1 MPPRTGR
8 LAAVT
13 LPSAFAL
20 LGCSSSSGANGPVDI
35 TGTWLLCD
43 SSAQLGQY
51 DFPGGGY
58 WVTPGGYVLRITLQQ
73 GVAAGSEIGGDG
85 GPVYRPAGFDVDS
98 GVTSV
103 ILSGPFDPTSR
114 VWTAGFLWP
123 HGEQYPTV
131 VATYPALLTFSADGT
146 RFTGILSNDVGVT
159 ASWFGGRDD
168 GSFDCNTG
176 SPAPG
181 GATPRRGGRAP

>member
-8 LAAVT
+8 LVAVT

-58 WVTPGGYVLRITLQQ
+58 WVTPGGYVLRITVRQ
-73 GVAAGSEIGGDG
+73 GIADGSEIGGDG
-85 GPVYRPAGFDVDS
+85 GPIYRPAGF
-98 GVTSV
+98 
-103 ILSGPFDPTSR
+103 
-114 VWTAGFLWP
+114 
-123 HGEQYPTV
+123 EQYPTV

-146 RFTGILSNDVGVT
+146 RFTGILSNDIGVT

-168 GSFDCNTG
+168 GSFNCNR
-176 SPAPG
+176 SQ
-181 GATPRRGGRAP
+181 